1 MIKTLHRKFV
11 VTAMIAIT
19 VLLFFLIGVI
29 NILNYV
35 QVNQQSSHTLSLL
48 ASNDGMFPK
57 PDNHGDRPMDP
68 PRNFLSPPFD
78 EDDAL
83 STRYFIVRT
92 DPQDQVRFVDVAH
105 IASVSRDDAVQYALD
120 ALASGRDQGTMDH
133 FRYQIVSSQ
142 SGPGKTLVFL
152 DRSDQLYSIFRVLI
166 ISVLAFLLCWALMLL
181 LVLLLS
187 KKAIKPVAVSLQKQ
201 KQFVTNAGHEIKTPL
216 AIIMSNTDAMELH
229 QGPSKWSHNIR
240 TQAIRLNGLMQ
251 NLLLLAKM
259 DEASLQPAFSDFDLS
274 RLVQESVASYL
285 EPAAMRSIR
294 LDTLIAPDVHIHS
307 SRDHVAQLVSILLDN
322 AVKYADDGG
331 HIVVSLQHPDAKRT
345 VLQVKNTC
353 RRLPDV
359 PPDRLFDRFFRGD
372 AARTQK
378 NGGYGIGLSMAQAI
392 VQALDAH
399 ISAKY
404 LEGNVIVFTVRL
416 GG

>member
-1 MIKTLHRKFV
+1 MIKALQRKFV
-11 VTAMIAIT
+11 ITAMIAIT
-19 VLLFFLIGVI
+19 VLLFSLVGVI

-35 QVNQQSSHTLSLL
+35 QIRQQSSHTLSLL

-57 PDNHGDRPMDP
+57 LDNRGDHPIDP
-68 PRNFLSPPFD
+68 PRNFLSPPLD
-78 EDDAL
+78 ENTAL

-92 DPQDQVRFVDVAH
+92 DPQDQVRFVDVEH
-105 IASVSRDDAVQYALD
+105 IASVSQDDAIQYASQV
-120 ALASGRDQGTMDH
+120 LASGLEQGKVDQFH
-133 FRYQIVSSQ
+133 YQIVSSQ
-142 SGPGKTLVFL
+142 AGPGKTLVFL
-152 DRSDQLYSIFRVLI
+152 DSSDQFYSIFRVLI
-166 ISVLAFLLCWALMLL
+166 ISLLAFLLCWALMLL

-187 KKAIKPVAVSLQKQ
+187 KRAIKPVAASLEKQ

-229 QGPSKWSHNIR
+229 QEPSKWSSNIR
-240 TQAIRLNGLMQ
+240 AQTMRLNGLMQ

-259 DEASLQPAFSDFDLS
+259 DEASVKLTFSDFDLS
-274 RLVQESVASYL
+274 QLVQESVASYV
-285 EPAAMRSIR
+285 EPAAIRSIR
-294 LDTLIAPDVHIHS
+294 LDALIHPDITIHS
-307 SRDHVAQLVSILLDN
+307 NRDHAVQLVSILLDN

-331 HIVVSLQHPDAKRT
+331 HIVVSLQRPEAKRV

-353 RRLPDV
+353 EHLPDV
-359 PPDRLFDRFFRGD
+359 PPDRLFDRFYRDD

-392 VQALDAH
+392 VDALGGN
-399 ISAKY
+399 ISIKY
-404 LEGNVIVFTVRL
+404 LEDNVIVFTVKL